1 MRSYGQLSTICLPQ
15 LRAPSP
21 AESRKGILLKE
32 SSAAR
37 LTRKATEMKFD
48 SYHEATQLSPD
59 YHAREL
65 RNDMGDKQ
73 TGRRNEYRCC
83 IEINQNGKYSVR
95 IQARFGKGWSLPVF
109 FLVSSFDTA
118 MKRLEEALQLLQRDE
133 ERLWFWG
140 VERSDDPKLAAELLK
155 PMGLHYDQRRDF
167 PRRLA
172 EFVVSPGRSVPAF
185 RLAQARRALAES
197 ITVGRAA
204 LASD

>member
-1 MRSYGQLSTICLPQ
+1 MSNKQ
-15 LRAPSP
+15 
-21 AESRKGILLKE
+21 
-32 SSAAR
+32 SA
-37 LTRKATEMKFD
+37 
-48 SYHEATQLSPD
+48 
-59 YHAREL
+59 
-65 RNDMGDKQ
+65 
-73 TGRRNEYRCC
+73 RNEYRCC

-95 IQARFGKGWSLPVF
+95 IQAHYGKGWSLAVF
-109 FLVSSFDTA
+109 FLVSSFDAA

-140 VERSDDPKLAAELLK
+140 VERSDDPRLAAELLK
-155 PMGLHYDQRRDF
+155 PAGLLYDQRREF

-172 EFVVSPGRSVPAF
+172 EFVVVPGRPVPTF

>member
-1 MRSYGQLSTICLPQ
+1 
-15 LRAPSP
+15 
-21 AESRKGILLKE
+21 
-32 SSAAR
+32 
-37 LTRKATEMKFD
+37 MKFD
-48 SYHEATQLSPD
+48 NYREATQLLQD

-65 RNDMGDKQ
+65 RNDMSHKQ
-73 TGRRNEYRCC
+73 ASQRNEYRCC

-95 IQARFGKGWSLPVF
+95 IQARFGKGWSLPLF
-109 FLVSSFDTA
+109 FLVSSFDAA

-140 VERSDDPKLAAELLK
+140 VERSDDPKLAAELLT
-155 PMGLHYDQRRDF
+155 PMGLHYDHRRDF

-172 EFVVSPGRSVPAF
+172 DFTVAPGRSIPAF
-185 RLAQARRALAES
+185 RLAQARRTLAES